1 MKIWTIFLWHQKCL
15 QNKVL
20 AMIDEEIEHAKVGE
34 QAYIGL
40 KMNSLTDKRI
50 MNKLVEASCAGVH
63 IDMVVRG
70 ICCLIPGVKGQTEN
84 IHIISIVGVFWSIPV
99 FTFSEHRRGQRSI
112 FHLRTL

>member
-1 MKIWTIFLWHQKCL
+1 MTADPKIGTEAARVFQALAMGETVEDMEHLLVAPKCL

-34 QAYIGL
+34 QVYIGL

-70 ICCLIPGVKGQTEN
+70 ICCLIPGVKVRQKT
-84 IHIISIVGVFWSIPV
+84 S
-99 FTFSEHRRGQRSI
+99 
-112 FHLRTL
+112 TLSVL

>member
-1 MKIWTIFLWHQKCL
+1 
-15 QNKVL
+15 
-20 AMIDEEIEHAKVGE
+20 MIDEEIEHAKVGE

-84 IHIISIVGVFWSIPV
+84 IHIISIVGKDLYFICGLYDKKYSSPCG
-99 FTFSEHRRGQRSI
+99 SCSSYRRPGYPDADPGNVRDNAQ
-112 FHLRTL
+112 